1 MKKIKS
7 TPDNIILYIFSIVFF
22 LLSCSV
28 VKAQVGINTITPQST
43 FEVNGSVGQKVTTVT
58 SNTTLDDTYNLV
70 VCNNGS
76 TAITITLP
84 TAVGITGRIYTI
96 KRDATST
103 ANVTLT
109 GTIDG
114 VANLILAKAGEAETL
129 FSNGTEWKTSN
140 NYNSSSSSDW
150 NLTGN
155 TGTTAGTNFVGTI
168 DAKDFVLKTNNTER
182 LRTLSAGN
190 IGIGVPAP
198 TASLHIKPGTASAGT
213 APLKL
218 TDGPLL
224 TTVEP
229 GAIEYKDHTF
239 YASTYLVRRSIMLA
253 QDVVVTPVAVS
264 NTTTET
270 TIYTSTMAANYLTIG
285 KLMNIKLYGRFS
297 TVNTSSI
304 YTFRVKL
311 AGITILT
318 IASTGQNATN
328 RPFDIDL
335 RSTVRSIGTSGTIIS
350 YGKTQQDNLTPNI
363 EIGNLA
369 SIDTTLA
376 NTISITVQWSNASTS
391 NTLTLEGGA
400 TECVDQNF

>member
-1 MKKIKS
+1 MKKIKL

-28 VKAQVGINTITPQST
+28 VKAQVGINTITPLST

-58 SNTTLDDTYNLV
+58 SNTTLDGTYNLV

-84 TAVGITGRIYTI
+84 TAVGITGRVYTI

-129 FSNGTEWKTSN
+129 FSDGNEWKTSN
-140 NYNSSSSSDW
+140 NYNSSTSSDW

-155 TGTTAGTNFVGTI
+155 TGTTAGTNFIGTT
-168 DAKDFVLKTNNTER
+168 DSQDFVLKTNNTER

-270 TIYTSTMAANYLTIG
+270 TIYTSNMAANYLTIG

-318 IASTGQNATN
+318 IASTGQNVTN

-335 RSTVRSIGTSGTIIS
+335 RSTVRSIGTSGTIIC

-363 EIGNLA
+363 EIGNLT
-369 SIDTTLA
+369 SINTTLA
-376 NTISITVQWSNASTS
+376 NTITITVQWSDA
-391 NTLTLEGGA
+391 NTGNILTLEGGA

>member
-1 MKKIKS
+1 MKKIKL

-28 VKAQVGINTITPQST
+28 VKAQVGINTITPLST

-58 SNTTLDDTYNLV
+58 SNTTLDGTYNLV

-84 TAVGITGRIYTI
+84 TAVGITGRVYTI

-129 FSNGTEWKTSN
+129 FSDGNEWKTSN
-140 NYNSSSSSDW
+140 NYNSSTSSDW

-155 TGTTAGTNFVGTI
+155 TGTTAGTNFIGTT
-168 DAKDFVLKTNNTER
+168 DSQDFVLKTNNTER

-270 TIYTSTMAANYLTIG
+270 TIYTSNMAANYLTIG

-318 IASTGQNATN
+318 IASTGQNVTN

-335 RSTVRSIGTSGTIIS
+335 RSTVRSIGTSGTIIC

-363 EIGNLA
+363 EIGNLT
-369 SIDTTLA
+369 SINTTLA
-376 NTISITVQWSNASTS
+376 NTITITVQWSDANTS
-391 NTLTLEGGA
+391 NILTLEGGA

>member
-1 MKKIKS
+1 MKKNEL
-7 TPDNIILYIFSIVFF
+7 TPKNIRLYIFSIVFF

-58 SNTTLDDTYNLV
+58 TSTSLDENHSII

-76 TAITITLP
+76 TAINLTLP
-84 TAVGITGRIYTI
+84 TVTSCTGRIYII
-96 KRDATST
+96 KREVTSN
-103 ANVTLT
+103 ANVTLI
-109 GTIDG
+109 GTING
-114 VANLILAKAGEAETL
+114 GANFILENAGDSVML
-129 FSNGTEWKTSN
+129 FSNGTEWKTTSN
-140 NYNSSSSSDW
+140 SISSSSWST
-150 NLTGN
+150 TGN
-155 TGTTAGTNFVGTI
+155 AGINSGTNFVGTT
-168 DAKDFVLKTNNTER
+168 DSQDFVLKTNNTER
-182 LRTLSAGN
+182 LRVLSAGN

-229 GAIEYKDHTF
+229 GAIEYKSHTF

-285 KLMNIKLYGRFS
+285 KLMNVKLYGRFS

-311 AGITILT
+311 AGVTVLT
-318 IASTGQNATN
+318 VTSTGQNVTN

-350 YGKTQQDNLTPNI
+350 YGKTQQDNLSPNI
-363 EIGNLA
+363 EIGNLT
-369 SIDTTLA
+369 SIDTTLG
-376 NTISITVQWSNASTS
+376 NTISITVQWSNANSG

>member
-1 MKKIKS
+1 M
-7 TPDNIILYIFSIVFF
+7 
-22 LLSCSV
+22 
-28 VKAQVGINTITPQST
+28 
-43 FEVNGSVGQKVTTVT
+43 
-58 SNTTLDDTYNLV
+58 
-70 VCNNGS
+70 
-76 TAITITLP
+76 
-84 TAVGITGRIYTI
+84 
-96 KRDATST
+96 
-103 ANVTLT
+103 
-109 GTIDG
+109 
-114 VANLILAKAGEAETL
+114 
-129 FSNGTEWKTSN
+129 
-140 NYNSSSSSDW
+140 
-150 NLTGN
+150 
-155 TGTTAGTNFVGTI
+155 
-168 DAKDFVLKTNNTER
+168 
-182 LRTLSAGN
+182 
-190 IGIGVPAP
+190 PAP

-229 GAIEYKDHTF
+229 EAIEYKDHTF

-253 QDVVVTPVAVS
+253 QDVVVTPVTVS

-270 TIYTSTMAANYLTIG
+270 TIYTSTMAANYLTVG

-318 IASTGQNATN
+318 IASTGQNVTD

-376 NTISITVQWSNASTS
+376 NTISITVQWSNANAG